1 MSLNL
6 IYDRHP
12 LKRLKTSEASEKS
25 NNLQQNDIQYYCILL
40 NLINMDRLKLGI
52 CFFGFNWTCS
62 IIIVSKIRA
71 KLRFLRCINTIFLVF
86 LCKAIWN
93 RTDKISYR
101 EKHRHTRY
109 ETTYRILKSTNFTT
123 YDHSWST
130 VSFFRKIGY
139 KNCFYCSFFL
149 CLKYH
154 VFYTGHS
161 RI

>member
-52 CFFGFNWTCS
+52 CFFGFYWTCS

-101 EKHRHTRY
+101 AKHRHIQGMKQHTEY
-109 ETTYRILKSTNFTT
+109 SKVPILLNMIIVGRLLYHFLEKLDTKI
-123 YDHSWST
+123 
-130 VSFFRKIGY
+130 VSIVVSLF
-139 KNCFYCSFFL
+139 
-149 CLKYH
+149 
-154 VFYTGHS
+154 V
-161 RI
+161 